1 MSVCPSCEF
10 VKRDER
16 MALGSQ
22 LDGQHAAVFAAQALL
37 YVQHGSSL
45 NDGQGDGYGTWTDGR
60 TRSFFWRCLINNH
73 QQQQQHWQ

>member
-22 LDGQHAAVFAAQALL
+22 LDGQHAAVFAVQALL
-37 YVQHGSSL
+37 YVQHAISSL
-45 NDGQGDGYGTWTDGR
+45 HVGKRQQAA
-60 TRSFFWRCLINNH
+60 LEINS
-73 QQQQQHWQ
+73 